1 MDWSPIL
8 ISMRTAGLSIVFTFF
23 MGILAAWMVVRIS
36 HPLMKTILDGIF
48 TIPLVLPPTVAGFF
62 LLYVFGVKR
71 PVGQFFLEYFSIKIA
86 FSWGATVLAAVVMS
100 FPLMYR
106 SARGAFEQV
115 DDTLVQAA
123 RTLGMGEWTIFRKVL
138 LANAVP
144 GVVSGGVLAFARGLG
159 EFGYGYDRRQYRRKD
174 QNSSHGGIL
183 GGGGR
188 QYGSRLFVCGD
199 HCGDRIFIGISDEWC
214 HVVQPEKEPVD
225 GRDRTYERTAVTDKT
240 GRRDPETVKTVPSGC
255 KIAGRRRVPGYF
267 RAVWLWKKHD
277 VKIHRR
283 DRDTG

>member
-36 HPLMKTILDGIF
+36 HPLVKTILDGIF

-71 PVGQFFLEYFSIKIA
+71 PVGQFFLEYFSVKIA

-100 FPLMYR
+100 FPLM
-106 SARGAFEQV
+106 V

-138 LANAVP
+138 LSNAVP

-159 EFGYGYDRRQYRRKD
+159 EFGA
-174 QNSSHGGIL
+174 
-183 GGGGR
+183 
-188 QYGSRLFVCGD
+188 
-199 HCGDRIFIGISDEWC
+199 
-214 HVVQPEKEPVD
+214 
-225 GRDRTYERTAVTDKT
+225 TAM
-240 GRRDPETVKTVPSGC
+240 
-255 KIAGRRRVPGYF
+255 IAGNIAGKTRTLPM
-267 RAVWLWKKHD
+267 AVYSEAAAGNMEAAYSYVAIIVVIAFLSVFLMNGAMWYSQKKS
-277 VKIHRR
+277 R
-283 DRDTG
+283 